1 MLESKQYSVLPA
13 PEVAAELIEVTSIVC
28 LIRKATPKDALGI
41 SIVNTYT
48 WKTTY
53 AGLIPDA
60 LIDARIEGLK
70 QKAEQCK
77 ADIEQN
83 DNYIV
88 AVVGDTVIGFCMY
101 GPSRNE
107 AYQASGEIY
116 ALYVLKGYQGENI
129 GKRLFIAGKNE
140 LSNRGYTGILINCLK
155 GNPSLGFYQAM
166 DGNLVGERHDTINGQ
181 NIAEDILY
189 FHL

>member
-1 MLESKQYSVLPA
+1 
-13 PEVAAELIEVTSIVC
+13 VC

-53 AGLIPDA
+53 FGLMPDILIDSRIDA
-60 LIDARIEGLK
+60 LKSR
-70 QKAEQCK
+70 AEKCK
-77 ADIEQN
+77 SDIEQN
-83 DNYIV
+83 DNFIV
-88 AVVGDTVIGFCMY
+88 AVVDDTVIGFCLY

-107 AYQASGEIY
+107 DYKASGEIY

-140 LSNRGYTGILINCLK
+140 LIDRGYSSIIINCLK
-155 GNPSLGFYQAM
+155 ENPSLGFYEHM
-166 DGNLVGERHDTINGQ
+166 GGKIVGERHDCTNSQ
-181 NIAEDILY
+181 NLSEDILY
-189 FHL
+189 FKI